1 MSSMYPK
8 LEAGNTA
15 ETEQQPS
22 VKFRKDQQEQ
32 NGDPEKTP
40 VTGSEEADGFWTA
53 ARWQYLVFDIMVHF
67 NYT

>member
-1 MSSMYPK
+1 MSSLYPK
-8 LEAGNTA
+8 LEAGNAA
-15 ETEQQPS
+15 ETTEQQPS

-40 VTGSEEADGFWTA
+40 EEADGFWTA
-53 ARWQYLVFDIMVHF
+53 ARRQYLVFDIMVHF